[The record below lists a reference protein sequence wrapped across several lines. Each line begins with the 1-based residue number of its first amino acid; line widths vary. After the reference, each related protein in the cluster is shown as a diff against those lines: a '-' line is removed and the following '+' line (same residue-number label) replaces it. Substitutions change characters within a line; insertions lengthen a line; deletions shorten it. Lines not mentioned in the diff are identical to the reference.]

1 MRQVK
6 TYLSSSE
13 LVRPNWPGPE
23 VVKYWHI
30 EKAPA
35 SHGMRVDRSSTVD
48 MSVKTLYSTIG
59 LSAGLVVAE
68 DSEGELEAITE
79 LVT

>member
-1 MRQVK
+1 MK
-6 TYLSSSE
+6 C
-13 LVRPNWPGPE
+13 
-23 VVKYWHI
+23 WHI

-35 SHGMRVDRSSTVD
+35 SHGMRVDRSSNVE

-68 DSEGELEAITE
+68 DSEGVVEATTG